1 MFQSLEVLP
10 TAHSQTLFTTSEW
23 YTTKY
28 HDAFLQVILARYER
42 HPLRNGVTVM
52 WEPTTKSG
60 TTSSPSEDR
69 HGHPSEKRNWKNHAV
84 TSLTKTTSLELR
96 KDGIA

>member
-1 MFQSLEVLP
+1 LIGGLEATGLQMFQSLEVPP

-42 HPLRNGVTVM
+42 HRLINGAGSTGQYN
-52 WEPTTKSG
+52 T
-60 TTSSPSEDR
+60 
-69 HGHPSEKRNWKNHAV
+69 
-84 TSLTKTTSLELR
+84 L
-96 KDGIA
+96 

>member
-42 HPLRNGVTVM
+42 HRLINGVIGM
-52 WEPTTKSG
+52 WEFHFQ
-60 TTSSPSEDR
+60 D
-69 HGHPSEKRNWKNHAV
+69 KNHIPKRSASS
-84 TSLTKTTSLELR
+84 TGRCNT
-96 KDGIA
+96 I